1 MSTPAVTA
9 AAAPAVPRLESAA
22 LVALCLLVGALQ
34 LSIAASAV
42 LLTLTVGLWVG
53 VLISHRERVEG
64 PAMLWPLGAYAALT
78 IASAAASLDPVTSV
92 VDAKE
97 ILLFLIVPVVY
108 RFARGRRASTIAT
121 IIISVGAVTAVVG
134 IVQYGILEYDSL
146 GQRPLG
152 SMGHYMTY
160 SGLLMLV
167 IGLAAARLLFGSVDR
182 VWAGLVLP
190 TLVVA
195 LTLTLTRSAWV
206 GACVGIG
213 LLLVIKD
220 RRLLAATPVVAAIL
234 FALAPQTV
242 IDRAYSTFDLQD
254 PTNRDRF
261 AMVRAGARMIRDN
274 PLTGVGPDMVQEV
287 YADYRDAGGVNEVNP
302 HLHNVPLQIA
312 AERGLLALAVWLW
325 FIVTATRELIAC
337 LGDPKSRALA
347 AGGLAAMASM
357 LAAGLFEYNFGDS
370 EFLMLL
376 LVLLTLPIAA
386 RQAGTTHETA
396 AASSRHLSA

>member
-1 MSTPAVTA
+1 MSTTAVTTA
-9 AAAPAVPRLESAA
+9 AASTAPRLENAA
-22 LVALCLLVGALQ
+22 LIALCLLVGALQ
-34 LSIAASAV
+34 LSIAVSGV

-53 VLISHRERVEG
+53 VLVSHREHVEV
-64 PAMLWPLGAYAALT
+64 PAMFWPLVAYSALT
-78 IASAAASLDPVTSV
+78 IISAAASLDPIASV
-92 VDAKE
+92 ADGKE

-108 RFARGRRASTIAT
+108 RLARGHWASTIAT
-121 IIISVGAVTAVVG
+121 IIISVGAVTAVIG

-167 IGLAAARLLFGSVDR
+167 IGLAAARLLFGTVDR

-190 TLVVA
+190 ALLIA

-213 LLLVIKD
+213 LLFVIRD
-220 RRLLAATPVVAAIL
+220 RRLLAVAPVVAAIL

-261 AMVRAGARMIRDN
+261 AMARAGARMIRDH

-312 AERGLLALAVWLW
+312 AERGLPALAVWLW
-325 FIVTATRELIAC
+325 FIVAATRELLAC
-337 LGDPKSRALA
+337 LGDPRSRALA

-357 LAAGLFEYNFGDS
+357 LAAGMFEYNFGDS
-370 EFLMLL
+370 EFLLLL

-386 RQAGTTHETA
+386 RQMGAPGDPGVVG
-396 AASSRHLSA
+396 SLNLSA